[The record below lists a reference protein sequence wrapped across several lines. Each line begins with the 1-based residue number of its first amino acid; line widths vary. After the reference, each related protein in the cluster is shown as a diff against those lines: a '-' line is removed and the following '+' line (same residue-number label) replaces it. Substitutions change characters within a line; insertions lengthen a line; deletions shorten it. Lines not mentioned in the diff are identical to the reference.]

1 MVKVKSNFPIKL
13 ASDFARLPPNCG
25 KGLRVPLF
33 DLIKFGQQ
41 NGRGEF
47 LRLGLR
53 NFTYACCYNR
63 FEIYCNRFL
72 CREVRQLTQVRI
84 PSEKE
89 NRPFGL
95 RIFFQH
101 F

>member
-1 MVKVKSNFPIKL
+1 MVIVKSNFLIEL
-13 ASDFARLPPNCG
+13 ASNFARLLPNCG

-47 LRLGLR
+47 LRLELR
-53 NFTYACCYNR
+53 NFTYACCCNR
-63 FEIYCNRFL
+63 FGIYCNRFL
-72 CREVRQLTQVRI
+72 CQEVRQLIQVRI